1 MLMNDQVCL
10 KYLHEHHKIIMILYQ
25 SIEIAFWFVWVLNPA
40 TQLAIFVCL
49 LLLLFF
55 SSSRKFAFAL
65 KLFLFDLSNVVLN
78 NFTVMLFLANRG
90 KTSNTNVAFLSA
102 VQLARIVFSGNLTCL
117 KK

>member
-10 KYLHEHHKIIMILYQ
+10 KYLHEHHKIIMISYQ
-25 SIEIAFWFVWVLNPA
+25 SIVITFWFVWVLNPA
-40 TQLAIFVCL
+40 TQLAIFVWL
-49 LLLLFF
+49 LLLLFIG
-55 SSSRKFAFAL
+55 SSRKFAFAL

-102 VQLARIVFSGNLTCL
+102 VQLARIVFCGNPTCL